1 MISRARR
8 ADDRIRELCAEAVDA
23 QNSHKAKLILAELQ
37 EAIHQY
43 TQRLRTR
50 AAAFLSGCSDLPP
63 DRRKTPYDRR
73 GRAP

>member
-8 ADDRIRELCAEAVDA
+8 ADDRIRDLCADAVDA
-23 QNSHKAKLILAELQ
+23 QNSQQAKLILAELR

-63 DRRKTPYDRR
+63 DRRKTLYERR
-73 GRAP
+73 DRAP

>member
-8 ADDRIRELCAEAVDA
+8 VDDRIRELCAAAIDA
-23 QNSHKAKLILAELQ
+23 QSPHKAKLILAELQ

-50 AAAFLSGCSDLPP
+50 AAGFLSGCSDLPP
-63 DRRKTPYDRR
+63 DRRSAPYDRR